1 MSNTYGYGGPQEQ
14 PGQRPAVLPPPQAAP
29 WPQQYGAPQGVQQP
43 YGGQPQYPG
52 QQPYVPQQ
60 FPGQQY
66 AGQQWPQQYGGHN
79 QFNSFGPPPRKSNG
93 MRLTLIGLAVFLF
106 VGVALAVVVGT
117 ALRPSS
123 DDVAGGRPGQIGP
136 SVVPTPKTNAPEGSA
151 EDIMQNSPIFGAG
164 GLGEINCK
172 AEPLGDGSLAAQKR
186 YYEKL
191 FKCLNDGWRPVL
203 SKAGI
208 NQPDPGLIVFDKP
221 VVTACGNFKP
231 KSGRVLAFYCYGNNV
246 MYTDVLQMQQAF
258 GPKEDLAF
266 LMVIAHEYGHHI
278 QGVSGLFYA
287 RASYLQEHPTE
298 KLDSSRR
305 NELQASCFAGVFSRS
320 IEKSYPLRGRIPEF
334 DFQASNS
341 FGDSP
346 ETPQEERTHG
356 QAKSQGFWIMNGF
369 NVGETKACN
378 TFAAPADIVR

>member
-1 MSNTYGYGGPQEQ
+1 MSNTYGYGGSPEQ
-14 PGQRPAVLPPPQAAP
+14 PGQHPAVLPPPQAAP
-29 WPQQYGAPQGVQQP
+29 WPQQYGTPQQGAQQP
-43 YGGQPQYPG
+43 YGGQ
-52 QQPYVPQQ
+52 QQPYAPQQ

-66 AGQQWPQQYGGHN
+66 PGQQWPQQYGGHN

-93 MRLTLIGLAVFLF
+93 IRLTIIALGVFLI
-106 VGVALAVVVGT
+106 VGVGLAVVVGT

-123 DDVAGGRPGQIGP
+123 DDVADEKPGQIGP
-136 SVVPTPKTNAPEGSA
+136 SVVPTATTDPPDGSA
-151 EDIMQNSPIFGAG
+151 EDHLVNAPIFGAG
-164 GLGEINCK
+164 GLSDMDCK
-172 AEPLGDGSLAAQKR
+172 AENLGDGSLAAQKR

-208 NQPDPGLIVFDKP
+208 NKPDPGLVVFDKP

-246 MYTDVLQMQQAF
+246 MYTDVLQMQSAF
-258 GPKEDLAF
+258 GPKEDLGF

-278 QGVSGLFYA
+278 QGVSDLFYA
-287 RASYLQEHPTE
+287 RQAYLQDHPTE

-305 NELQASCFAGVFSRS
+305 NELQASCFAGVFSKS
-320 IEKSYPLRGRIPEF
+320 IAKSYPLTGRMEEF
-334 DFQASNS
+334 DFTASNS

-346 ETPQEERTHG
+346 DTPAEERTHG
-356 QAKSQGFWIMNGF
+356 LATSQGFWIMNGF

-378 TFAAPADIVR
+378 TFAAQPDIVR